1 MVGTGYREGKSTW
14 EEGLFQSLYR
24 MIQTVRIH
32 QDNNHLVK
40 LCLSQF
46 KETVSAPNSQEDVTV
61 QISDARFYVGHEK
74 VQYGKKLT
82 RIIETMLDFFKRRD
96 LTGLRIHPSVKEVD
110 LDDLLGFV
118 RLLIYSA
125 EKDDPAAWLLHKT
138 GETKYSWVTI
148 FRGNGLKPTRVGDL
162 REKAKSTYFSALNSI
177 KDVAQKISLQGN
189 AGVRRAKRMVQN
201 MLDCLVEDE
210 SLFLCLSTIRDYDD
224 YTYTHS
230 VNVAVLSLCLGNRI
244 GLSRVSLAHLGI
256 CGLFH
261 DLGKVEVPH
270 EILAKAGQ
278 LTELEWTEMRR
289 HPMTSVE
296 QILKLRVSHDVKSKI
311 LIAPFEHHIKF
322 DLSGYP
328 RVHRKKVVS
337 LFGRIL
343 QITDVYDAITSPRAY
358 RPFALSPD
366 QAISHMMEGAG
377 AEYDPIL
384 LKVFAMMMGTYPVGS
399 LLQLNTGELG
409 LVAQYPLQTGS
420 KSPRIVLLRKDEN
433 GNLLRGDT
441 ISLSE
446 PDTETGACRRT
457 IVKSLNPALYGI
469 QPASFLL

>member
-1 MVGTGYREGKSTW
+1 MV
-14 EEGLFQSLYR
+14 
-24 MIQTVRIH
+24 QTVRIH
-32 QDNNHLVK
+32 QDNNHLVR

-46 KETVSAPNSQEDVTV
+46 KETVSRPNLQEDVTV
-61 QISDARFYVGHEK
+61 QISDGRFYVGDEK
-74 VQYGKKLT
+74 VRYREEFT

-96 LTGLRIHPSVKEVD
+96 LTGMRIHASVNEVD
-110 LDDLLGFV
+110 LDALLGFV
-118 RLLIYSA
+118 RLLIHSA
-125 EKDDPAAWLLHKT
+125 VKDDPAAWLLH
-138 GETKYSWVTI
+138 ETEEAKYSWVTI
-148 FRGNGLKPTRVGDL
+148 LRGNGLKPKRVGDL
-162 REKAKSTYFSALNSI
+162 REKAKSTYFSALNSV
-177 KDVAQKISLQGN
+177 KDVAQKISCQGN

-201 MLDCLVEDE
+201 MLDCLAEDE
-210 SLFLCLSTIRDYDD
+210 SLVLCLSTIRDYDD

-244 GLSRVSLAHLGI
+244 GLSRISLEHLGI

-296 QILKLRVSHDVKSKI
+296 QILKLRASHDVKSKI
-311 LIAPFEHHIKF
+311 LLAPFEHHIKF

-328 RVHRKKVVS
+328 RVHREKGVS

-343 QITDVYDAITSPRAY
+343 QITDVYDAITSSRAY

-377 AEYDPIL
+377 SEYDPVL

-399 LLQLNTGELG
+399 LLQLDTGELG
-409 LVAQYPLQTGS
+409 LVEQYPLQTGS
-420 KSPRIVLLRKDEN
+420 NPPRIVLLRKDEN

-441 ISLSE
+441 VSLSE
-446 PDTETGACRRT
+446 RDTETCACRRA

>member
-1 MVGTGYREGKSTW
+1 MAGTGYLEAKSTW

-24 MIQTVRIH
+24 MVQTVRIH

-46 KETVSAPNSQEDVTV
+46 KEMVSRPNLQEDITV
-61 QISDARFYVGHEK
+61 QISDGRFYVGDEK
-74 VQYGKKLT
+74 VQYRKELT

-118 RLLIYSA
+118 RLLIHSA
-125 EKDDPAAWLLHKT
+125 EKDDPAAWLLHET
-138 GETKYSWVTI
+138 EETKHSWVTI
-148 FRGNGLKPTRVGDL
+148 LRGNGLKPRRAGDL
-162 REKAKSTYFSALNSI
+162 REKAKSTYFSAMNSI
-177 KDVAQKISLQGN
+177 KDVAQKISRQGN

-201 MLDCLVEDE
+201 MLDCLAEDE

-244 GLSRVSLAHLGI
+244 GLSRVSLEHLGI

-296 QILKLRVSHDVKSKI
+296 QILKLRASHDVKSKI
-311 LIAPFEHHIKF
+311 LLAPFEHHIKF

-328 RVHRKKVVS
+328 RVHEKKGVS

-343 QITDVYDAITSPRAY
+343 QITDVYDAITSSRAY

-366 QAISHMMEGAG
+366 QAISHMVEGAG
-377 AEYDPIL
+377 AEYDPVL
-384 LKVFAMMMGTYPVGS
+384 LKVFAMMMGVYPIGS

-420 KSPRIVLLRKDEN
+420 NSPRIVLLRKDEN
-433 GNLLRGDT
+433 GNLLRGDAV
-441 ISLSE
+441 SLSE
-446 PDTETGACRRT
+446 RDTETGACRRA